1 MRFIEKEITKELFD
15 KYKEKYAQEN
25 KELEQ
30 EIANS
35 DFKHSNLEKMIKKD
49 VSILLQPIQL
59 M

>member
-35 DFKHSNLEKMIKKD
+35 DFKHSNLEKMIKKG

-59 M
+59 